1 LRSSAPVDLLFTD
14 IRMPGSMDGWA
25 LASLMRVTRPGLRI
39 VVASGQSLT
48 LLSRDIADAF
58 FVKPYE
64 AERVVKRITELLA
77 SREI

>member
-1 LRSSAPVDLLFTD
+1 
-14 IRMPGSMDGWA
+14 MPGSMDGWA
-25 LASLMRVTRPGLRI
+25 LASLMRVSRPELRI